1 MSAAPG
7 VSEALL
13 TCGSVRKTRAKALV
27 NPKRQYLSRPL
38 RGTRPETVV
47 PAQLG
52 LLVLLSPP
60 GRG

>member
-27 NPKRQYLSRPL
+27 NPKRQYLASGFEVDEFAEEL
-38 RGTRPETVV
+38 
-47 PAQLG
+47 ALIG
-52 LLVLLSPP
+52 LFGS
-60 GRG
+60 